1 MIQHARSGL
10 VPLLII
16 VCLLIVPGAAAQ
28 FGASTTSNDYA
39 PGPAN
44 GGNAF
49 VSFLPEAETIAPGD
63 TISVGLKFDV
73 APGWHIYWKNPG
85 DSGLPARIDWALE
98 ENATGSAIHTWPA
111 PHEQPLDGLMNYG
124 YEGEVVMLFDVT
136 VDDDAAGSITLDADV
151 SYLIC
156 LDICIPE
163 DVKLRLTLTV
173 AGETTPDA
181 ANTAQL
187 AQARDTYP
195 TNFPGTAV
203 IDRSGETWTLSLSG
217 DAVRD
222 FASASHVRFFPDD
235 HQIEHPPAQP
245 RAVADA
251 GLALGLTPA
260 AGFEKDGD
268 LSGVVVAE
276 YDDGT
281 RRAYEL
287 SATPGDSP
295 DWVAAAAPA
304 GPGGGGSGAT
314 GSGGNGPSTAIMG
327 LGTAL
332 LLALVG
338 GMILNL
344 MPCVLPVLSLKA
356 IGLAQAAANGEAAHL
371 RLHGVA
377 YIAGVV
383 LSMLALAGV
392 LIALKLAGESAGIGA
407 QLQYPPIVAVFAI
420 LIFLVGLNL
429 YGLFEIGGSLVGVG
443 GDLAQKQGLPGAF
456 FTGILAAALG
466 APCIGPFL
474 GAASGWA
481 LGQAVPV
488 ILLFFAVLGLGLAL
502 PFALISFIP
511 GLSKLLPKPGM
522 WMVRLRQFFAFPMFA
537 TAIWLVWVLAI
548 NPSAGPNAVAATLLA
563 ALLITM
569 AIWIFQSLG
578 ETRSVLR
585 YAAIGLA
592 GVALIGGTALA
603 VTGTTY
609 RPSDLN
615 VIEWSPE
622 AVTDA
627 RADGRAV
634 FVDFTAAWCVT
645 CQSNKVTTL
654 RNGKVVDAF
663 GEHNVAFMEAD
674 WTDRNDTIAAEL
686 EKYGRAGVPL
696 YLYFPE
702 AGGEAVVLNQIL
714 SPNYVIGIVENDG
727 MKEAGS

>member
-1 MIQHARSGL
+1 MLQAARTGL
-10 VPLLII
+10 LPLILLIG
-16 VCLLIVPGAAAQ
+16 LLMLPAASAQ
-28 FGASTTSNDYA
+28 FGASKAATDYA

-49 VSFLPEAETIAPGD
+49 VSFLAPAQSVAAGD
-63 TISVGLKFDV
+63 TITVGLQFDV

-85 DSGLPARIDWALE
+85 DSGLPARIDWARSE
-98 ENATGSAIHTWPA
+98 GATGTGIHTWPA

-136 VDDDAAGSITLDADV
+136 IEGDASGSITLDADV

-163 DVKLRLTLTV
+163 DVKLRLSLPVTD
-173 AGETTPDA
+173 ETRPDTANLAALDA
-181 ANTAQL
+181 ARA
-187 AQARDTYP
+187 A
-195 TNFPGTAV
+195 FPGTFTGNATLE
-203 IDRSGETWTLSLSG
+203 RGEMSWTLALEG
-217 DAVRD
+217 EQATA
-222 FASASHVRFFPDD
+222 FAKASHVRFFPDD
-235 HQIEHPPAQP
+235 HQIEHPPTQP
-245 RAVADA
+245 LSIADE
-251 GLALGLTPA
+251 GIVLGLTPA
-260 AGFEKDGD
+260 AGFGKDGP
-268 LSGVVVAE
+268 LTGVIVAE
-276 YDDGT
+276 FEDG
-281 RRAYEL
+281 RRTGLEV
-287 SATPGDSP
+287 SARPGGMP
-295 DWVAAAAPA
+295 DWVASAVAA
-304 GPGGGGSGAT
+304 GPGGDGAIVDGGMRAASGT
-314 GSGGNGPSTAIMG
+314 LMG

-332 LLALVG
+332 LLALIG

-356 IGLAQAAANGEAAHL
+356 IGLAQAAAKGEASHL
-371 RLHGVA
+371 RLHGLA

-383 LSMLALAGV
+383 ISMLVLAGV
-392 LIALKLAGESAGIGA
+392 LISLKLAGESAGIGT
-407 QLQYPPIVAVFAI
+407 QLQYPPIVAIFAI

-443 GDLAQKQGLPGAF
+443 GNLAQKQGLPGAF
-456 FTGILAAALG
+456 FTGVLAAALG

-481 LGQAVPV
+481 LGQSAPV
-488 ILLFFAVLGLGLAL
+488 ILLFFAVMGLGLAL
-502 PFALISFIP
+502 PFALISFAP
-511 GLSKLLPKPGM
+511 GLQKLLPKPGM

-578 ETRSVLR
+578 EKRSVFR
-585 YAAIGLA
+585 YAAMGLA

-609 RPSDLN
+609 RPSNLN
-615 VIEWSPE
+615 VIEWSPD
-622 AVTDA
+622 AVTEA

-645 CQSNKVTTL
+645 CQSNKITTL

-663 GEHNVAFMEAD
+663 ADHNVAFMEAD
-674 WTDRNDTIAAEL
+674 WTDRNDLIAAEL

-702 AGGEAVVLNQIL
+702 AGGDAQVLNQIL
-714 SPNYVIGIVENDG
+714 SPNYVVGIVENDG
-727 MKEAGS
+727 LKEADS